1 MAGIIWLDFVC
12 AHVYL
17 HIAEVCKDASS
28 QHCLLTCT
36 KMYTSLNHT
45 ATYSLRSGQQTVS
58 FKIPESLLPALVSTI
73 NLPIASYH
81 TFQDTNTCLLNHF
94 QLSWL
99 LQTMLE
105 CLPFMAY
112 QHHSHQPAH
121 CHNAAYIFICM
132 LMIWW
137 LNYICMIKVYGNNC
151 PQTENYPALQT

>member
-1 MAGIIWLDFVC
+1 MAIDFVC

-17 HIAEVCKDASS
+17 HIAEVCKDSSS

-45 ATYSLRSGQQTVS
+45 ATYSLRSGQQTVF
-58 FKIPESLLPALVSTI
+58 FKIPESLLPALVPSI
-73 NLPIASYH
+73 NISSYH

-99 LQTMLE
+99 LQKMLE
-105 CLPFMAY
+105 YLPFMAY

-121 CHNAAYIFICM
+121 RHNAVYIFICM
-132 LMIWW
+132 LMIWHK
-137 LNYICMIKVYGNNC
+137 IKTKLHLHDKSLWQQLLTN
-151 PQTENYPALQT
+151 